1 MPVDLMVLGAA
12 LLTGLLSGAHCA
24 AMCGGIATGLSVGS
38 RGWWAAVQPNLGRV
52 GGYVLAC
59 AIVGG
64 IGGGLLGIAR
74 VPALGMAM
82 RAAVGIVL
90 VLAGVRLLDQRGRL
104 PRFAGGPGARV
115 WTWLRPLQRRLLP
128 ADTAGKRVLVGMLWG
143 WMPCGLST
151 TLLAAKTAKRC
162 MTWL

>member
-12 LLTGLLSGAHCA
+12 LLTGLLGGAHCA

-52 GGYVLAC
+52 AGYVLAG

-74 VPALGMAM
+74 VPALGMACAS
-82 RAAVGIVL
+82 RQTGW
-90 VLAGVRLLDQRGRL
+90 
-104 PRFAGGPGARV
+104 PG
-115 WTWLRPLQRRLLP
+115 
-128 ADTAGKRVLVGMLWG
+128 
-143 WMPCGLST
+143 CNST
-151 TLLAAKTAKRC
+151 RNSSRHGAC
-162 MTWL
+162 